1 MYSIKFLS
9 CLTCIL
15 PEIIKICTKW
25 LQITPLTLASNAST
39 AASSPSDEGR
49 RGLEASLHDADPARL
64 DQLVYGIT
72 FFNFLLCLCLYK
84 FKFFILI
91 CAQ

>member
-1 MYSIKFLS
+1 MWIPETF
-9 CLTCIL
+9 CI
-15 PEIIKICTKW
+15 CSKW

-64 DQLVYGIT
+64 DQLVFGSII
-72 FFNFLLCLCLYK
+72 FF
-84 FKFFILI
+84 
-91 CAQ
+91 